1 MSFRPP
7 GPARPSGRPALAQ
20 IRWPRLVLPVI
31 ACVIGFIVLVAIV
44 AGIWTDWL
52 WFSAVHYPS
61 VFGITYGTRW
71 AMFFIAGLFMALVT
85 GANAVLAYRLRP
97 IYRPVPTPGGT
108 RARPG
113 TATGWPSIRTG
124 GCCSA
129 CCSP

>member
-1 MSFRPP
+1 M
-7 GPARPSGRPALAQ
+7 LAHL
-20 IRWPRLVLPVI
+20 RWPRLVLPVI

-52 WFSAVHYPS
+52 WFSAVHYTS
-61 VFGITYGTRW
+61 VFGTTYGTRW

-97 IYRPVPTPGGT
+97 IYRPVPTPGGPG
-108 RARPG
+108 RAG

-124 GCCSA
+124 GCCSV
-129 CCSP
+129 CCLR